1 MALNHFDWIVI
12 LTYLA
17 ALIGLSA
24 ALSRGQQSS
33 RDYYLAGNKTAPLPI
48 ALSTMATQC
57 STNSLLGAPAFVA
70 FAGGGGIIWLQYEL
84 AVPFAMIFLMAVLFP
99 IFRRLNLISL
109 YSFLEKRFGPGTR
122 MTLSILFQV
131 LRAFSTGVT
140 VYGISLVLQACL
152 GLPFWAAVI
161 LLGGITVIYDTLG
174 GMKAVIWSDAIQ
186 LVVLFAAILTA
197 IGVAV
202 SLVGGF
208 AEIFNLIEPDRL
220 RAVDFGHHGFGDGQN
235 FAFWPMLFGGLFLY
249 VSYYGCDQTQ
259 AQRELSTRSVADTN
273 RALFLDGMLRFPLV
287 VSYCFLGLCLA
298 GYAAADP
305 AFISTLPLNGNGAA
319 NYNYAVPF
327 FVLQHFPHGVIGLVM
342 VGLFAAAMSSLDS
355 TLNALSAL
363 SMEDIVK
370 PFTARDLSPRLE
382 MLISKLLTVWWGAV
396 CIFFAF
402 YVGDI
407 SQTVIESVNKI
418 GSLIN
423 GPLLAVFIMGIFSR
437 RINSQGA
444 VSGFV
449 AGFFVNLL
457 LWKFGPAVSWLWW
470 NVIGFFIACLT
481 GYLVSRAVPTSF
493 TIDKQSII
501 FSADHAALQT
511 PQIGWRPYYLVLT
524 VYGTGIFLFL
534 LIISSLLGGA
544 GGF

>member
-1 MALNHFDWIVI
+1 MNLNTLDWVI
-12 LTYLA
+12 ICAYLSFM
-17 ALIGLSA
+17 IGLSY
-24 ALSRGQQSS
+24 ALAGGQKSS

-48 ALSTMATQC
+48 ALSTIATQC

-70 FAGGGGIIWLQYEL
+70 FATGGGILWLQYEL

-99 IFRRLNLISL
+99 IFRRLKLISL
-109 YSFLEKRFGPGTR
+109 YTFLEKRFGPGTR
-122 MTLSILFQV
+122 VILSILFQI

-140 VYGISLVLQACL
+140 VYGISLVLEVCL
-152 GLPFWAAVI
+152 GIPFWLAVI
-161 LLGGITVIYDTLG
+161 LLGGITVIYDALG
-174 GMKAVIWSDAIQ
+174 GMKAVIWSDVIQ
-186 LVVLFAAILTA
+186 LVVLWGAILTA

-208 AEIFNLIEPDRL
+208 TEMFKLIEPERL
-220 RAVDFGHHGFGDGQN
+220 RAIDFRHHGMGDGQT
-235 FAFWPMLFGGLFLY
+235 FAFWPMFLGGLFLY

-259 AQRELSTRSVADTN
+259 AQRELSTRNVADTN

-287 VSYCFLGLCLA
+287 VAYCFLGVCLA
-298 GYAAADP
+298 AYATANP
-305 AFISTLPLNGNGAA
+305 TFIRTLPLNESGAT

-327 FVLQHFPHGVIGLVM
+327 FVLRHFPHGVIGLVM

-370 PFTARDLSPRLE
+370 RFAARGLSPRLE
-382 MLISKLLTVWWGAV
+382 LLTSKLLTVFWGAV

-423 GPLLAVFIMGIFSR
+423 GPLLAVFIMGVLSR

-449 AGFFVNLL
+449 IGFVVNLL
-457 LWKFGPAVSWLWW
+457 LWKFVPSVSWLWW
-470 NVIGFFIACLT
+470 NVIGFFIAYFI
-481 GYLVSRAVPTSF
+481 GYLVSKVTPASVPAEGKNTF
-493 TIDKQSII
+493 FRQSRM
-501 FSADHAALQT
+501 SGQT
-511 PQIGWRPYYLVLT
+511 TGISWRPHYIMLAL
-524 VYGTGIFLFL
+524 YGTAIFLFL
-534 LIISSLLGGA
+534 FIIST
-544 GGF
+544 